1 MTGLTKLRE
10 FRAERTASD
19 VLHLVFD
26 MPDRPM
32 NVFSNAAIAEL
43 AAFSE
48 WLGGSDVKGVVIR
61 SGKSAFCAGADLAE
75 LGQAYDMIMAAPAET
90 RDRVAF
96 DHFFPLSRAL
106 RRIETAGKPVA
117 AAVAGLA
124 LGRGLAALSPPPG
137 PAAPGL
143 IAMPGSPVTL
153 ILILAAFATKYAGN
167 VALAL
172 AQDAGARAFWS
183 TGLAASGGLFAG
195 LFWGRTLGL
204 LWRALRAA
212 GEAPT
217 LAGLAR
223 MALSPGGRTGA
234 APTDG

>member
-1 MTGLTKLRE
+1 MSIFTILGHTPLWVWPLLAFLVYRGVAAMQPRAVSPGRMLIIPAVFLVWGCAGLIGTPGDPVW
-10 FRAERTASD
+10 S
-19 VLHLVFD
+19 
-26 MPDRPM
+26 
-32 NVFSNAAIAEL
+32 L
-43 AAFSE
+43 AAF
-48 WLGGSDVKGVVIR
+48 L
-61 SGKSAFCAGADLAE
+61 AAG
-75 LGQAYDMIMAAPAET
+75 
-90 RDRVAF
+90 
-96 DHFFPLSRAL
+96 
-106 RRIETAGKPVA
+106 
-117 AAVAGLA
+117 VAGLA

-137 PAAPGL
+137 PAGPGL

-183 TGLAASGGLFAG
+183 TGLAAAGGLFAG

-204 LWRALRAA
+204 LWRALGAT

-223 MALSPGGRTGA
+223 MALSPAERTGA
-234 APTDG
+234 AQGDG

>member
-1 MTGLTKLRE
+1 MSILTILGHTPVWVWPLLAFLVYRGVAAMQPRDVSPGRLLIIPIVFLVWGFAGLLGAQGDLGR
-10 FRAERTASD
+10 S
-19 VLHLVFD
+19 
-26 MPDRPM
+26 
-32 NVFSNAAIAEL
+32 L
-43 AAFSE
+43 AAF
-48 WLGGSDVKGVVIR
+48 L
-61 SGKSAFCAGADLAE
+61 
-75 LGQAYDMIMAAPAET
+75 
-90 RDRVAF
+90 
-96 DHFFPLSRAL
+96 
-106 RRIETAGKPVA
+106 A